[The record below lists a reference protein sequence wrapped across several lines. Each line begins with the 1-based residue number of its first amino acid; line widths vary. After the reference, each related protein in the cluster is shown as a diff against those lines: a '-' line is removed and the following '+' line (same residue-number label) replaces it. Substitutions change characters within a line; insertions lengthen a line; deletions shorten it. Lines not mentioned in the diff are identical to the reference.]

1 MQYNKK
7 TLIISVLL
15 SSIVLFFVGRW
26 SKEYTIVKTDEIEN
40 NKIEV
45 SKEVYVTPQDEV
57 LIEEEKPIYIKEEN
71 VVIEESNDYS
81 NENSSKNYQ
90 NKKNQSINIPDYA
103 LETLKYI
110 RKHKKAPEN
119 YVGGRHF
126 QNRERQLP
134 QGEKYQEWDV
144 HPKVQGKNRGAE
156 RLVTSETKAYF
167 TNDHYRSFTE
177 IKE

>member
-15 SSIVLFFVGRW
+15 ASIVLFFVGRW

-45 SKEVYVTPQDEV
+45 SKEVYVAPQDEV
-57 LIEEEKPIYIKEEN
+57 LVEEEKPNYTKEEN
-71 VVIEESNDYS
+71 VVMEDS

-90 NKKNQSINIPDYA
+90 NKNNQSINIPDYA

-119 YVGGRHF
+119 YVGGRNF

-134 QGEKYQEWDV
+134 RGEKYQEWDV
-144 HPKVQGKNRGAE
+144 HPKIQGKNRGAE
-156 RLVTSETKAYF
+156 RLVTSDSKAYF
-167 TNDHYRSFTE
+167 TSDHYRSFTE